1 MPPMNADSDLRIITD
16 RVRAF
21 AEARDW
27 NQFHTPKN
35 LVMALAVEAAELME
49 PFQWLSTDEAMDL
62 GASDP
67 EALSAVSE
75 EMADVA
81 IYLVRLADILG
92 VDLAQAISDKLD
104 ANEARFPAE
113 VIRGKARMPGV
124 DAD

>member
-1 MPPMNADSDLRIITD
+1 MPPMNADSDLRIIAG

-49 PFQWLSTDEAMDL
+49 PFQWLSTDEALEL
-62 GASDP
+62 GESDP
-67 EALSAVSE
+67 GALSAVSE

-81 IYLVRLADILG
+81 IYLVRLADVLG

-104 ANEARFPAE
+104 ANEVRFPAE

-124 DAD
+124 DVE